1 MGIGTIVTML
11 GVGFG
16 ATIVSSVLEASG
28 KTGQAK
34 LTEVLGISIMGGTAV
49 SAVVSL
55 AGKLKSLG

>member
-16 ATIVSSVLEASG
+16 TTIVSVVLEASG
-28 KTGQAK
+28 RGSQAK

-49 SAVVSL
+49 SAVASL
-55 AGKLKSLG
+55 AKKLSSL